1 MKSQS
6 GLKRARAAGNHRG
19 HFPPGAQKT
28 SKRLIGLIRPM
39 ARQKGAVAMRGLSVF
54 EAARITAVDF
64 SYLFQVSTL
73 FTPLKKGHK
82 MKSEAE
88 GGFFL

>member
-1 MKSQS
+1 
-6 GLKRARAAGNHRG
+6 
-19 HFPPGAQKT
+19 
-28 SKRLIGLIRPM
+28 M

-64 SYLFQVSTL
+64 SYLFKVSTL
-73 FTPLKKGHK
+73 FTPWKKGHN

>member
-1 MKSQS
+1 
-6 GLKRARAAGNHRG
+6 
-19 HFPPGAQKT
+19 
-28 SKRLIGLIRPM
+28 M
-39 ARQKGAVAMRGLSVF
+39 ARQKGAVAMRDLSVF